1 MPLAKERQTSMRLPD
16 RESHPVAG
24 ATKIQ
29 AGALVVLD
37 AGLAKPGHTATGLVS
52 LGRAERTV
60 DNTAG
65 AAGEK
70 RVEILRKRTFLF
82 SNLEADPVALA
93 DVGKTCFVVDDE
105 TVAKTDGTG
114 TRSPAGRV
122 ADVDPSGVWVEF

>member
-1 MPLAKERQTSMRLPD
+1 MPLAKERQTPMRIPD
-16 RESHPVAG
+16 YESHPLAAG
-24 ATKIQ
+24 VKIH

-37 AGLAKPGHTATGLVS
+37 AGLAKPGYTATGLVS

-65 AAGEK
+65 AAGDA
-70 RVEILRKRTFLF
+70 RVEVLRKRTFLF
-82 SNLEADPVALA
+82 ANLEADPVALA

-122 ADVDPSGVWVEF
+122 AAVDPSGVWVDF